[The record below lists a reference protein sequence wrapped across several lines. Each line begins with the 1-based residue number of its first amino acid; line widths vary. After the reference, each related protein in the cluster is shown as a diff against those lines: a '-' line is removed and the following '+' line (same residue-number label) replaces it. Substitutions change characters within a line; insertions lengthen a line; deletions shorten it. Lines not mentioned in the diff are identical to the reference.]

1 MRKKL
6 SFFLGMLL
14 FLEIVSVGFAVEFP
28 TKPIRDIVP
37 FSPGGTMDLMARLL
51 AKPLEKEFGTRIL
64 VEYIPGGLTKL
75 GTMECSKAKPDGYTI
90 MQATELA
97 WVSSYYAKL
106 FDEKVW
112 EKLTPIANLAT
123 EPVGLWEV
131 KADSPFQTLA
141 ELIKAVKEKSIRLS
155 IGISSSG
162 VFDVMVMSVGKAAG
176 VTFKHVPFT
185 GAGPA
190 GVALLGGH
198 IDIRFCTPAEAI
210 TMIRAGKT
218 RGLAVQAEKNIQ
230 GYLMCPP
237 LKSWVTM

>member
-1 MRKKL
+1 
-6 SFFLGMLL
+6 
-14 FLEIVSVGFAVEFP
+14 
-28 TKPIRDIVP
+28 
-37 FSPGGTMDLMARLL
+37 MARFSV
-51 AKPLEKEFGTRIL
+51 KPLEKEFGTRVL

-75 GTMECSKAKPDGYTI
+75 GTMECLKAKPDGYTI

-112 EKLTPIANLAT
+112 KLTPIANLAT

-131 KADSPFQTLA
+131 RADSPFQSLP
-141 ELIKAVKEKSIRLS
+141 ELIKAIKEKSVRLS

-190 GVALLGGH
+190 GVALLGEDTL
-198 IDIRFCTPAEAI
+198 ISDS
-210 TMIRAGKT
+210 
-218 RGLAVQAEKNIQ
+218 V
-230 GYLMCPP
+230 PP
-237 LKSWVTM
+237 QKQSP